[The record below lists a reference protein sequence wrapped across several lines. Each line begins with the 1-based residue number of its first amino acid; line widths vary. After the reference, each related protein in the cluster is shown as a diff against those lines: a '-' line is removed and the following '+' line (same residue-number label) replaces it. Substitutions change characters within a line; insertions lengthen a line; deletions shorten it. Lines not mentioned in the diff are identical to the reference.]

1 MAKTEK
7 YVWGIGG
14 SLPIIEDHSLVK
26 LEIIEKYLEVYI
38 RHLTI
43 LPFIDKLKFAVIDGF
58 SGGGLYKNINGQEI
72 LGSPLRIL
80 DTIETLKK
88 EIAFEREN
96 KKFKQIDFDISTYC
110 IEKNI
115 ATFNFLQ
122 QTLTNRGFS
131 DLVQIVNGEFEK
143 VYSSI
148 IKKLR
153 DKKYKKAIFLLDQYG
168 YTDATINTIKN
179 ILGSFAN
186 AEIILTFACDS
197 LIDYLSSKNEKIL
210 IGLGL
215 DKYEIEHL
223 LDTKQDNS
231 GNRQILQF
239 TLLQIIINKI
249 GACYY
254 TPFFVQGQK
263 THRAYWLLHFSNHPI
278 ARNEMVKLHY
288 ENHNSFIHYG
298 GEGLDMFGYSTKNKN
313 IMFSFTEE
321 DRLKGLSLIK
331 EQIQNKIINYNNKSF
346 GTLIQNE
353 INNTPATIETIQESL
368 EEQLYYED
376 IEIIDPKTNNKIN
389 NPKNI
394 KLDHFIK
401 ISKYKQQRFKFK

>member
-7 YVWGIGG
+7 YIWNIG
-14 SLPIIEDHSLVK
+14 SPLPIIEDHSLVK
-26 LEIIEKYLEVYI
+26 LEIIEKYLEAYI
-38 RHLTI
+38 QHLTI
-43 LPFIDKLKFAVIDGF
+43 LPVTSSLKCAIVDGF
-58 SGGGLYKNINGQEI
+58 SGGGLYKNISGQEI

-80 DTIETLKK
+80 DTIERLKK

-96 KKFKQIDFDISTYC
+96 KKFKQIDFDISIYC
-110 IEKNI
+110 IEKNA

-122 QTLTNRGFS
+122 QTLTDRG
-131 DLVQIVNGEFEK
+131 LNHLAQIVNGEFEK

-148 IKKLR
+148 IQKLR

-168 YTDATINTIKN
+168 YTDATINTIKS
-179 ILGSFAN
+179 ILGGFVN

-197 LIDYLSSKNEKIL
+197 LIDYLTIKNKL
-210 IGLGL
+210 ALLKLGL
-215 DKYEIEHL
+215 DNYDIEKL
-223 LDTKQDNS
+223 LDTKQDNDD
-231 GNRQILQF
+231 NRKILQF
-239 TLLQIIINKI
+239 RLLKSIIDKV

-278 ARNEMVKLHY
+278 ARNEMLKLHY
-288 ENHNSFIHYG
+288 KNHNSFIHYG

-313 IMFSFTEE
+313 TMFLFTEE
-321 DRLKGLSLIK
+321 DRIRGLNLIK
-331 EQIQNKIINYNNKSF
+331 KQIQNKIIDYDNKTF

-353 INNTPATIETIQESL
+353 INNTPATIETIRESL
-368 EEQLYYED
+368 KDQLYYGD
-376 IEIIDPKTNNKIN
+376 IEIIDIKAKKKIN

-394 KLDHFIK
+394 KLEHLIK
-401 ISKYKQQRFKFK
+401 IPKYKQQRFKF

>member
-1 MAKTEK
+1 MAKIEK

-26 LEIIEKYLEVYI
+26 LEIIEKYLEAYI

-58 SGGGLYKNINGQEI
+58 SGGGLYKNISGQEI

-80 DTIETLKK
+80 DTIERLKK
-88 EIAFEREN
+88 EIAFERKN

-122 QTLTNRGFS
+122 QTLINRGFS
-131 DLVQIVNGEFEK
+131 DLAQIVNGEFEK

-148 IKKLR
+148 IQKLR
-153 DKKYKKAIFLLDQYG
+153 DKKYQKAIFLLDQYG
-168 YTDATINTIKN
+168 YTDATINTIRN
-179 ILGSFAN
+179 ILGSFPN

-197 LIDYLSSKNEKIL
+197 LIDYLTIKNKSAL
-210 IGLGL
+210 LKLGL
-215 DKYEIEHL
+215 DNYDIEHL
-223 LDTKQDNS
+223 LDTKQDNDD
-231 GNRQILQF
+231 NRKILQF
-239 TLLQIIINKI
+239 RLLKSIIDKV

-313 IMFSFTEE
+313 IMFLFTEE
-321 DRLKGLSLIK
+321 DRIMGLNLIK
-331 EQIQNKIINYNNKSF
+331 KQIQNKIIDYDNKTF

-353 INNTPATIETIQESL
+353 INNTPATIETIRESL
-368 EEQLYYED
+368 KDQLYYGD
-376 IEIIDPKTNNKIN
+376 IEIIDIKAKKKIN

-394 KLDHFIK
+394 KLEHLIK
-401 ISKYKQQRFKFK
+401 IPKHKQQRFKF